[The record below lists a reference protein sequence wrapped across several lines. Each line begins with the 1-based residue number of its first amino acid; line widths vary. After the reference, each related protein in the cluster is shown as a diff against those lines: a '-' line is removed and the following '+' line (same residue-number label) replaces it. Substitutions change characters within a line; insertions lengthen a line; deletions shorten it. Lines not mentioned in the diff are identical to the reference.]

1 MLLNFVEQKNEKRN
15 MPVRIRLQRHGRRK
29 RPFYWIVVANSRAPR
44 DGRFIEKL
52 GVYDPKTEIPIIEI
66 DHERAIEWLKRG
78 AQPSE
83 AAEHILR
90 RAGVYH
96 LMFLLRGVEK
106 GVHTREEAYKKFNE
120 WLKTQKKFRPLVV
133 EKEKYVPEKVEQV
146 AVIEEAQEEGGSEQ
160 AETQSVQEVET
171 QDSISSEAQT
181 ESQETQEAQGEQKEE

>member
-1 MLLNFVEQKNEKRN
+1 

-52 GVYDPKTEIPIIEI
+52 GVYDPNTEIPIIEI
-66 DHERAIEWLKRG
+66 DHEKAIEWLKKG

-83 AAEHILR
+83 TAEHIMR

-106 GVHTREEAYKKFNE
+106 GVHTREEAFKKFSE

-133 EKEKYVPEKVEQV
+133 EKEKYVPEKVE
-146 AVIEEAQEEGGSEQ
+146 ATVIVEEAEASVESAEQVDEMQEVAQEFPNEVQEEP
-160 AETQSVQEVET
+160 
-171 QDSISSEAQT
+171 SSEPSEAPKEQ
-181 ESQETQEAQGEQKEE
+181 ESQEPQASEEGEGKQE

>member
-1 MLLNFVEQKNEKRN
+1 

-52 GVYDPKTEIPIIEI
+52 GVYDPNTEIPIIEI
-66 DHERAIEWLKRG
+66 DYEKAIEWLKRG

-83 AAEHILR
+83 AAEHIMR

-96 LMFLLRGVEK
+96 LMFLLKGVEK
-106 GVHTREEAYKKFNE
+106 GVHTREKAYEKFSQ

-133 EKEKYVPEKVEQV
+133 EKEQYVPEKVEPV
-146 AVIEEAQEEGGSEQ
+146 VVTEEAEE
-160 AETQSVQEVET
+160 QEVEAT
-171 QDSISSEAQT
+171 QNVSEEVSAG
-181 ESQETQEAQGEQKEE
+181 EVQEEASPEGEEVQNSEEGEEKQE